1 MPGQSGLDVMTM
13 IRAKA
18 PETSILILTGYSEA
32 QYAVKLIRSGA
43 AGFLSKD
50 GDPIA
55 ASDAGDGFRTAAAGD
70 VASRGS
76 AVIPEKFA
84 GSYLNR

>member
-32 QYAVKLIRSGA
+32 QYSVKTH
-43 AGFLSKD
+43 
-50 GDPIA
+50 PQW
-55 ASDAGDGFRTAAAGD
+55 
-70 VASRGS
+70 SRRF
-76 AVIPEKFA
+76 P
-84 GSYLNR
+84 